1 MIQAFRLSSRFLCVW
16 LVLKGLISSEIPSF
30 RVIPIGAGLTE
41 PSAFRVVTMVSTVL
55 PVLKPSFSRSPDIL
69 VDDMERIYPGDS

>member
-1 MIQAFRLSSRFLCVW
+1 MGSPVDSYAF
-16 LVLKGLISSEIPSF
+16 GLFCEIILLLDLSSEIPSF

-55 PVLKPSFSRSPDIL
+55 PALKPSFSRSPDIL